1 MRFAQRSQRFGRI
14 LKTRIFAWL
23 FIRVTA
29 IWLFVP
35 VIQSALFVP
44 FLDGTHNHI
53 LDPWGN
59 WLNAG
64 GRIDAFPYG
73 PMMYIC
79 FLPATYLF
87 KLVGEFLGTSSLT
100 SIQLSI
106 CFTMLVLDF
115 GIVYFLGVFKE
126 KNHTYWSWLVLVSP
140 LAIFISFI
148 HGQVDL
154 VPAFFLFIAIREI
167 SRRKWFRV
175 GLFLGIG
182 IAAKFSLALVLPFI
196 LIYFI
201 STHSQIKNM
210 GRFVYGLSIPIILGF
225 SPYLWSKGFRTMV
238 LGTPETLKSFS
249 LGISVGKF
257 QVPLIL
263 IAYVLLFIWF
273 WNLNRISA
281 PVLQAFIGS
290 SMLAIAGCQTSS
302 VGWFW
307 WGLPI
312 IFLILKQGSSRTL
325 FLVLAWQ
332 LTSIFV
338 YLPLGNTTKVRFTST
353 EITLKLTT
361 LQQNLFFSL
370 NLILLVTIIA
380 KVLMDAVTNSDR
392 FALAK
397 SPLAVSISGDS
408 GVGKDSLTKSL
419 ASYLGEE
426 NSAILLGDDYHLY
439 ERGDISWLAITHL
452 NPDANDLDLMRDH
465 FRQFMR
471 REKVVARHYD
481 HAKGRFTLPREIL
494 PSDLIV
500 INGLHAQLVT
510 EPTDLDLKI
519 FLSMDEDLRV
529 KFKADRDLNERGH
542 ADFESILK
550 SIKARESDYFDFVH
564 PQAQSA
570 DLHFNVQALTIDP
583 VRTLIHVRCSSS
595 SYLRSLY
602 ATLMSITSCPVKINT
617 FSGQVSLEVDAA
629 NFQASDSKVII
640 EALLP
645 SADQL
650 LSNEAS
656 YIDGDMGFMAATSLI
671 LLGKRRLASGS

>member
-1 MRFAQRSQRFGRI
+1 MRFAQKNQPFGRI
-14 LKTRIFAWL
+14 LKTKIFAWL
-23 FIRVTA
+23 LVRIAA

-44 FLDGTHNHI
+44 FLDSTHNHI

-59 WLNAG
+59 WLSTG
-64 GRIDAFPYG
+64 GRVDAFPYG
-73 PMMYIC
+73 PMMYVC
-79 FLPATYLF
+79 FLPAIYLF
-87 KLVGEFLGTSSLT
+87 KLIGEFLGVNGLT
-100 SIQLSI
+100 SVQLSI
-106 CFTMLVLDF
+106 GFTMLVLDF
-115 GIVYFLGVFKE
+115 ALSYFLGVFRE
-126 KNHTYWSWLVLVSP
+126 KKPSYWSWLVILSP
-140 LAIFISFI
+140 LAIFISYI
-148 HGQVDL
+148 HGQLDL
-154 VPAFFLFIAIREI
+154 VPAFFLFIAVQEI
-167 SRRKWFRV
+167 TKRNWLRV

-201 STHSQIKNM
+201 STHSQLKNM
-210 GRFVYGLSIPIILGF
+210 RKLLQGLAIPVILGF
-225 SPYLWSKGFRTMV
+225 SPSLWSRGFRTMV

-249 LGISVGKF
+249 LGISVDKF
-257 QVPLIL
+257 QVPLLL

-312 IFLILKQGSSRTL
+312 MFLMLKQGSSRSL
-325 FLVLAWQ
+325 FLVLTWQ

-338 YLPLGNTTKVRFTST
+338 YLPLDTTAKVRFTTVSVSLRFT
-353 EITLKLTT
+353 N

-370 NLILLVTIIA
+370 NLILLITIIA
-380 KVLMDAVTNSDR
+380 KVLIDAVNNSDR
-392 FALAK
+392 FKLAR

-419 ASYLGEE
+419 TSYFGEE

-439 ERGDISWLAITHL
+439 ERGDISWLATTHL

-494 PSDLIV
+494 PSDLIF

-529 KFKADRDLNERGH
+529 KLKADRDLNERGH
-542 ADFESILK
+542 ADLKSILK

-617 FSGQVSLEVDAA
+617 FSGQVSLEVDAS
-629 NFQASDSKVII
+629 NFQAGDSKVII
-640 EALLP
+640 ETLLP
-645 SADQL
+645 HADQL
-650 LSNEAS
+650 LSNETT
-656 YIDGDMGFMAATSLI
+656 YLEGDMGFMATTSLI
-671 LLGKRRLASGS
+671 LLGKKRLANGA